1 MVHIKITRSLIVFLI
16 GILGLIPVTY
26 SNPLN
31 TSSADIIFIGQ
42 HIITMDSSSDV
53 TAVAVAGTKI
63 IATGSSKEVI
73 KLKGKS
79 TRVIELGD
87 NALVPGFIDA
97 HGHMTAVAALSE
109 MMDLAPPPVGS
120 VQSIDDII
128 SLIKSTIKTQ
138 KIEPGTWLRGFGY
151 DDSLLTEK
159 RHPTRDDLDRATVD
173 HPIILI
179 HVSGH
184 LATVNSA
191 ALANKNVDKNTEN
204 PDGGIIRRKIDSEE
218 PNGVLEENAMGLF
231 SLAPIGDDKF
241 DRLVRNAIDTY
252 LSYGITTIQDGGTN
266 MSDMKRL
273 RNSADE
279 KSYDADV
286 VVFPWSNYFDE
297 DQLKAIEVES
307 SYVNGLRLGGVK
319 LGLDGSPQGRTA
331 FLTQP
336 YKEGPPG
343 AASDYRAYPTYSKDK
358 FNPRIKQLLER
369 GTPTLVHA
377 NGDAAID
384 MLIDGVELALDNKKI
399 PDHRTVIIHAQL
411 MRKDQL
417 EKTKELGLLPS
428 YYSAHPFFWGDWHR
442 QSFGEERAAFISPA
456 AETVKMQIPFS
467 IHNDSPVVPPDM
479 MRLMW
484 IAVNRETRSGFILG
498 PDQRLTPMQALH
510 AITQGAAYQYFEEN
524 TKGSITQG
532 KQADLVIL
540 ERNPLLS
547 NQDTIKDIAI
557 IETFSNGRSVYKK

>member
-87 NALVPGFIDA
+87 NALAPGFIDA

-151 DDSLLTEK
+151 DDSLLIEK

-191 ALANKNVDKNTEN
+191 ALANKNVDKDTEN

-218 PNGVLEENAMGLF
+218 PNGVLEETAMGLF

-456 AETVKMQIPFS
+456 AETVRMEIPFS

>member
-1 MVHIKITRSLIVFLI
+1 MVYIKTTRSLIVFLI
-16 GILGLIPVTY
+16 GILGLIPITY

-87 NALVPGFIDA
+87 NALAPGFIDA

-191 ALANKNVDKNTEN
+191 ALANKNVDKDTEN

-218 PNGVLEENAMGLF
+218 PNGVLEETAMGLF

-524 TKGSITQG
+524 TKGSITQD

-547 NQDTIKDIAI
+547 NPGTIKDIAI
-557 IETFSNGRSVYKK
+557 IETFSHGRSVYKK

>member
-87 NALVPGFIDA
+87 NALAPGFIDA

-151 DDSLLTEK
+151 DDSLLIEK

-191 ALANKNVDKNTEN
+191 ALANKNVDKDTEN

-218 PNGVLEENAMGLF
+218 PNGVLEETAMGLF

-286 VVFPWSNYFDE
+286 VFFPWSNYFDE

>member
-87 NALVPGFIDA
+87 NALAPGFIDA

-151 DDSLLTEK
+151 DDSLLIEK

-191 ALANKNVDKNTEN
+191 ALANKNVDKDTEN

-218 PNGVLEENAMGLF
+218 PNGVLEETAMGLF

>member
-1 MVHIKITRSLIVFLI
+1 MVYIKTTRSLIVFLI

-87 NALVPGFIDA
+87 NALAPGFIDA

-151 DDSLLTEK
+151 DDSLLIEK

-191 ALANKNVDKNTEN
+191 ALANKNVDKDTEN

-218 PNGVLEENAMGLF
+218 PNGVLEETAMGLF

-286 VVFPWSNYFDE
+286 VFFPWSNYFDE

-456 AETVKMQIPFS
+456 AETVRMEIPFS

>member
-1 MVHIKITRSLIVFLI
+1 MVYIKITRSLIVFLI

-87 NALVPGFIDA
+87 NALAPGFIDA

-191 ALANKNVDKNTEN
+191 ALANKNVDKDTEN

-218 PNGVLEENAMGLF
+218 PNGVLEETAMGLF

>member
-1 MVHIKITRSLIVFLI
+1 MVHIKTTRSLIVFLI
-16 GILGLIPVTY
+16 GILGLIPITY

-31 TSSADIIFIGQ
+31 TSSAAIIFIGQ

-63 IATGSSKEVI
+63 IVTGSSKEVI

-184 LATVNSA
+184 LATVNSV
-191 ALANKNVDKNTEN
+191 ALANKNVNKDTQN
-204 PDGGIIRRKIDSEE
+204 PDGGIIRRKIDSDE
-218 PNGVLEENAMGLF
+218 PNGVLEETAMGLF

-484 IAVNRETRSGFILG
+484 VAVNR
-498 PDQRLTPMQALH
+498 
-510 AITQGAAYQYFEEN
+510 
-524 TKGSITQG
+524 
-532 KQADLVIL
+532 
-540 ERNPLLS
+540 
-547 NQDTIKDIAI
+547 
-557 IETFSNGRSVYKK
+557 